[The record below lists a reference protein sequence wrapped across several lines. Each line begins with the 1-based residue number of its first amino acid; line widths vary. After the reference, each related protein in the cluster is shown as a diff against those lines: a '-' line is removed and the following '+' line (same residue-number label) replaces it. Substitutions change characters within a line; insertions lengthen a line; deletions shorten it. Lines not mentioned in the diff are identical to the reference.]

1 LGNEIRKA
9 VVQLMVTKRAKE
21 IQEIISDLELLK
33 LDPKYREAA
42 EINIGFFKAARSV
55 FSFIHWLV
63 AVAPKLRNKREILL
77 ELGDLPLEK
86 WQRRGYKG
94 LASMERHRFAGIM
107 STGFVREL
115 SQVILKVGEIKNNN
129 EPVVVLDLGFGS
141 GYLGRQVFEKLPDVP
156 LVYIGVDV
164 IPVNLELAKMV
175 FRPLHKA
182 GEIVFKE
189 VSMVSDE
196 IIDTL
201 CRQASVAVKKVVAVC
216 LGDIFELDKYISPGK
231 VDIMC
236 HSRVLHHIRPVD
248 RARLVDICRRLSPIT
263 VEMDDRYGFWFK
275 FWAIIGTW
283 AISNPTLMNGAIL
296 SCLRDPSKE
305 ELTGYFKLVP
315 PFSYIRLIFGQDT
328 YPQDEKWQTAMQTL
342 VKGFSFKELA

>member
-1 LGNEIRKA
+1 MA
-9 VVQLMVTKRAKE
+9 TKRARE

-33 LDPKYREAA
+33 LDSKYREAA

-55 FSFIHWLV
+55 FSFIHWLFFV
-63 AVAPKLRNKREILL
+63 GPKLRKNRESIL

-115 SQVILKVGEIKNNN
+115 SQVILKMEEIKNNN
-129 EPVVVLDLGFGS
+129 EPVVVLDLGFGG
-141 GYLGRQVFEKLPDVP
+141 GYLCRRVFEKLLDVP
-156 LVYIGVDV
+156 LVYVGVDI

-182 GEIVFKE
+182 GEIVFGE
-189 VSMVSDE
+189 VSVVSDE
-196 IIDTL
+196 VIDTL
-201 CRQASVAVKKVVAVC
+201 RWEANDASKKVIAVC
-216 LGDIFELDKYISPGK
+216 LGDIFDLDKYVSPGK
-231 VDIMC
+231 IDIIC

-248 RARLVDICRRLSPIT
+248 RPRLADICRRLSPIT
-263 VEMDDRYGFWFK
+263 VEMDDRYGFWLK

-296 SCLRDPSKE
+296 SCFRDPAKE

-315 PFSYIRLIFGQDT
+315 PFSYVRLIFGQDT
-328 YPQDEKWQTAMQTL
+328 YLQGERWQAAIQTL
-342 VKGFSFKELA
+342 VTGFSFKD